1 MSSSLLRSRGE
12 SGPGPV
18 GRVSWLWLAAL
29 VLPALVAAS
38 LQEASQTPPR
48 KEFFDIGVP
57 PQDRGW
63 LCWTDGQGGCSAA
76 DFTRAYGL
84 EAPQYRMVGEV
95 VLERI
100 GNAGTYDPA
109 KPILLKERRK
119 CDQGDGAKCRGQV
132 SGL

>member
-1 MSSSLLRSRGE
+1 MTSSLLRSGGR
-12 SGPGPV
+12 SGPAPV
-18 GRVSWLWLAAL
+18 QHAGWMWLIPL
-29 VLPALVAAS
+29 VLPALVAAA

-57 PQDRGW
+57 PQDRTW
-63 LCWTDGQGGCSAA
+63 LCWTDGQAGCSAA

-84 EAPQYRMVGEV
+84 EAPQHRLVGEV

-100 GNAGTYDPA
+100 GNAGAYDPA

-119 CDQGDGAKCRGQV
+119 CDQGLGAKCRGQV